1 MLRSPPKRGPKS
13 GAHFGRIIEEPFAKN
28 LVAAPFL
35 PGDFV
40 EAAHLAGFF
49 KWPGREILPP
59 LANGTA
65 AAWQRGRAPAP
76 RARAA
81 PADRPRRPAVIREQL
96 AGKKRSHRHRPEHQ
110 EIVEGLNLVA
120 FLRQMRFQHQ
130 RGGADKAEIPTD
142 TSGRG
147 PCGPR
152 TFRICSSA
160 LINGLADVASLA
172 RETELWS
179 SSDGFRR
186 PADHCRPR

>member
-1 MLRSPPKRGPKS
+1 MEMLRSPPKRGPKS
-13 GAHFGRIIEEPFAKN
+13 GDHLGRIIEEPFAKN
-28 LVAAPFL
+28 LVATPFL

-40 EAAHLAGFF
+40 EAAHLARFY
-49 KWPGREILPP
+49 KWPGREIPPP

-65 AAWQRGRAPAP
+65 AAWQRRQAPAP

-130 RGGADKAEIPTD
+130 RRGAPTTPKFQPTPSTMSVAQKCIAVMPERPMVAISPVRTPQPVPMMKAT
-142 TSGRG
+142 
-147 PCGPR
+147 
-152 TFRICSSA
+152 
-160 LINGLADVASLA
+160 L
-172 RETELWS
+172 
-179 SSDGFRR
+179 R
-186 PADHCRPR
+186 P